1 MTLEQ
6 LRIFVAVAEREHL
19 TQAAAVLHLTPSAVS
34 SAIRVLED
42 RYGAALFHR
51 VGRRIEMTP
60 GGREF
65 LPTARATLA
74 SAKAAELALSELGS
88 GARGSL
94 VVHASQTIA
103 SYWVAPFL
111 ARYHDVHPRV
121 DLRLE
126 IGNTLSVTQA
136 VLEGVAEIGFIE
148 GAIDEPALAVQTVA
162 HDRLIVV
169 VAPGHPWADGRT
181 VRSYDIATAR
191 WIMRE
196 EGSGTRSVFEEAL
209 RARDVDPAALEIALV
224 LPSNE
229 AVRSAVRSGPFAT
242 VMSELV
248 AAPDLQAGRLVRIG
262 FDMPPLAFR
271 MLRHRERY
279 RTKASQ
285 MLEMVITQTGG

>member
-19 TQAAAVLHLTPSAVS
+19 TRAAESLRLTPSAVS

-42 RYGAALFHR
+42 RYGATLFHR
-51 VGRRIEMTP
+51 VGRRIEMTD
-60 GGREF
+60 GGRQF
-65 LPTARATLA
+65 LPEARATLA
-74 SAKAAELALSELGS
+74 SAKAAELALFELG
-88 GARGSL
+88 GGLRGSL

-111 ARYHDVHPRV
+111 ARYHDVHPTI

-126 IGNTLSVTQA
+126 IGNTSSVTQA
-136 VLEGVAEIGFIE
+136 VLDGAAEIGFIE
-148 GAIDEPALAVQTVA
+148 GVIDEPALSVQTVA

-169 VAPGHPWADGRT
+169 VGPGHPWADGRN
-181 VRSYDIATAR
+181 VQQHIASAR

-196 EGSGTRSVFEEAL
+196 EGSGTRSAFEAAL
-209 RARDVDPAALEIALV
+209 KAQGIETRVLEIALV

-229 AVRSAVRSGPFAT
+229 AVRSAVMSGPFAT

-248 AAPDLQAGRLVRIG
+248 AGPDLQAGRLVRIG
-262 FDMPPLAFR
+262 FDIPPRAFR
-271 MLRHRERY
+271 MLRHKERY
-279 RTKASQ
+279 RTKASIA
-285 MLEMVITQTGG
+285 LEMVITQTGG

>member
-19 TQAAAVLHLTPSAVS
+19 TQAAATLHLTPSAVS

-111 ARYHDVHPRV
+111 ARYHDVHPHV

-126 IGNTLSVTQA
+126 IGNTQSVTQA
-136 VLEGVAEIGFIE
+136 VLEGEAEIGFIE
-148 GAIDEPALAVQTVA
+148 GAVDEPALSVQTVA

-181 VRSYDIATAR
+181 VRPYDIATAR

-209 RARDVDPAALEIALV
+209 RGRDVDPSALEIALV

-248 AAPDLQAGRLVRIG
+248 AAPDLQAGRLVRIA
-262 FDMPPLAFR
+262 FDMPPRAFR

>member
-262 FDMPPLAFR
+262 FDMPPRAFR

>member
-148 GAIDEPALAVQTVA
+148 GAIDEPALSVQTVA
-162 HDRLIVV
+162 HDRLIVA

-262 FDMPPLAFR
+262 FDMPPRAFR